1 MTGQAPYYWAGG
13 RRVVLEDDS
22 RIAVDIAGAERARLW
37 NGELATAAAS
47 GAPVSSGVVL
57 VPGGDLSPA
66 LREELDSSGAGHP
79 VYRSAGQTVVVLPE
93 VRVETSPDTTVAD
106 MRSAVA
112 GWDTAVDQSGSGRFV
127 LTPASH
133 RGADAL
139 ALANHVTESIGPAAA
154 QARFVRITPDNTLT
168 PPAEGPSPE
177 EEERH
182 DRRPT

>member
-154 QARFVRITPDNTLT
+154 QARFLRITPDPTLS
-168 PPAEGPSPE
+168 PSGEGPSSEQE
-177 EEERH
+177 E
-182 DRRPT
+182 TT

>member
-139 ALANHVTESIGPAAA
+139 ALANHVTESVGPAAA

-168 PPAEGPSPE
+168 PPTEGPSPE

>member
-13 RRVVLEDDS
+13 RRVALEDDS
-22 RIAVDIAGAERARLW
+22 RIAVDIAGAERAQLW
-37 NGELATAAAS
+37 DGELATAAAS
-47 GAPVSSGVVL
+47 GSPVTSGVVL

-66 LREELDSSGAGHP
+66 LREGLESSGAAHP
-79 VYRSAGQTVVVLPE
+79 VYRSADQTVVVLPE
-93 VRVETSPDTTVAD
+93 VRVETSADTTVAD

-112 GWDTAVDQSGSGRFV
+112 GWDAAVDQSSSGRFV

-154 QARFVRITPDNTLT
+154 QARFLRITPDPTLS
-168 PPAEGPSPE
+168 PSGEGPSSEQE
-177 EEERH
+177 E
-182 DRRPT
+182 TT